1 MARKNRPSVI
11 IRRQDEDGHEPHHGG
26 AWKIAY
32 ADFMTAMMAF
42 FLVMWLLNATTDE
55 QRRGIAQYF
64 NPLADEKS
72 AIPPEKIVDTPPAPM
87 MGGSSFDRL
96 EDNENMDTAGP
107 VPVPYEGHGASSP
120 IEAVP
125 ASHHQSEHE
134 SLPAQAAIVPIGGP
148 EAGSRH
154 DKPGPVGS
162 EASRAEQANLH
173 DMTRNL
179 EQALKAGKDT
189 SDHLDNVA
197 ISYGRDEIRI
207 ELHDTENVPMFEL
220 GASAPNKAARAMLGE
235 IAKWLAPMPERI
247 SIVGYTDAAP
257 FKGKVAGG
265 MSNWT
270 LSALRADQS
279 REILVKSGY
288 PDPKIL
294 DVSGGADRELA
305 DSAVPSAA
313 ANRRVVIIMHR
324 LHPDINQVEA
334 GSGTLTGE
342 HEKPVDNS
350 PGSPKIMPQAG
361 HSASSP
367 NP

>member
-1 MARKNRPSVI
+1 MARKNRPAVI
-11 IRRQDEDGHEPHHGG
+11 IRRQDDDDHEPHHGG

-64 NPLADEKS
+64 NPLSDEKS

-96 EDNENMDTAGP
+96 EDNEQLDTSGP
-107 VPVPYEGHGASSP
+107 VPVPYQGHGASSP
-120 IEAVP
+120 IDAVP
-125 ASHHQSEHE
+125 ASRHQPEHE
-134 SLPAQAAIVPIGGP
+134 ALPVQAAIVPIGGP
-148 EAGSRH
+148 ATGSRN
-154 DKPGPVGS
+154 DKPGPIGS
-162 EASRAEQANLH
+162 DASRVEQENLH
-173 DMTRNL
+173 EMADKL
-179 EQALKAGKDT
+179 VQALKTEPAT
-189 SDHLDNVA
+189 SERLDNLA
-197 ISYGRDEIRI
+197 ISYGRDEVRI
-207 ELHDTENVPMFEL
+207 ELHDTQNVPMFEL
-220 GASAPNKAARAMLGE
+220 GASTPNKAARAMLSE

-257 FKGKVAGG
+257 FKGKVIGG

-279 REILVKSGY
+279 REILVQSGY

-305 DSAVPSAA
+305 DQTAPSAA

-324 LHPDINQVEA
+324 LHPDISHLEVGARNPP
-334 GSGTLTGE
+334 GKLK
-342 HEKPVDNS
+342 KPMDN
-350 PGSPKIMPQAG
+350 
-361 HSASSP
+361 
-367 NP
+367 

>member
-1 MARKNRPSVI
+1 MAKKNRPTVI
-11 IRRQDEDGHEPHHGG
+11 IRKSADDGHEAHHGG

-72 AIPPEKIVDTPPAPM
+72 AVPPEKIVDTPPAPM

-96 EDNENMDTAGP
+96 EDDANMDTAGP
-107 VPVPYEGHGASSP
+107 VPVPYVGHGASSP
-120 IEAVP
+120 MDAAP
-125 ASHHQSEHE
+125 AIRHQTEHD
-134 SLPAQAAIVPIGGP
+134 SLPTQAAIVPIGGP
-148 EAGSRH
+148 ESGSRQ

-162 EASRAEQANLH
+162 EAAKAEQESLSE
-173 DMTRNL
+173 MTGKL
-179 EQALKAGKDT
+179 EKALKDGSET
-189 SDHLDNVA
+189 SAYIDNLS
-197 ISYGRDEIRI
+197 ISYGRNEVRI
-207 ELHDTENVPMFEL
+207 ELHDTRNVPMFDL
-220 GASAPNKAARAMLGE
+220 GASSPNKAGRAMLTE

-247 SIVGYTDAAP
+247 SIVGYTDGAP
-257 FKGKVAGG
+257 YKGKVAGA

-279 REILVKSGY
+279 REILVKAGY
-288 PDPKIL
+288 PDTRLL

-305 DSAVPSAA
+305 IQATPSAA

-324 LHPDINQVEA
+324 LHPNMDPSSLDTRTSGEA
-334 GSGTLTGE
+334 NRKNLYGPS
-342 HEKPVDNS
+342 
-350 PGSPKIMPQAG
+350 SPK
-361 HSASSP
+361 
-367 NP
+367 